1 MPSAGLRAWEC
12 AGQILCEQTG
22 DGRASGGRTLCVCRG
37 WAWGGGRSLFCSL
50 LSRAAGENSREQAGR
65 ASEFNSAKAG
75 PKPCRAEGWS
85 GSITRAPSSICHPYQ
100 TRGRSRRGH
109 LEGSVYCL
117 ALPTR
122 TPLPL
127 PITVQRL
134 YPLLWNPA
142 FLPVKLMVTQLP
154 SESLPPLCAY
164 PPLAAPV
171 QSRE

>member
-12 AGQILCEQTG
+12 AGQILCEQTE
-22 DGRASGGRTLCVCRG
+22 DGRTSGGGLCVCRG
-37 WAWGGGRSLFCSL
+37 WAWGGVVCSAPFCPGL
-50 LSRAAGENSREQAGR
+50 LENSREQAGR

-85 GSITRAPSSICHPYQ
+85 GGITRAPSSICHPYQ
-100 TRGRSRRGH
+100 TRGRCRRGH
-109 LEGSVYCL
+109 LEGSAYCL

-142 FLPVKLMVTQLP
+142 FLPVKLIVTQLP